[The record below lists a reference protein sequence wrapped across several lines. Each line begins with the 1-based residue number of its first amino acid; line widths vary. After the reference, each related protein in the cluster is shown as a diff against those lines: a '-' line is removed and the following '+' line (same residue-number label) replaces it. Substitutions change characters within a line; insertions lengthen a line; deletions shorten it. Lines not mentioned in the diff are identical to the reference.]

1 VHVLHARRGNRK
13 QRQGEENYLE
23 WRRCRSRCWCLTVAL
38 VSWQPA
44 VVVDIGSPS
53 SFLCLAVLSSSSV
66 FFLCWQCSCLSF
78 NGFSVLAGLLVA
90 TKRKT
95 GGRTWRTLLRF
106 FYTFFFFLLSNGC
119 VSAGWFL
126 ETEDDDNSSLG
137 FLRSFCSSRLSL
149 CVSSFAFFSF
159 LYFLVSGSTSQGT
172 VAMDA
177 NCWWGSLASVP
188 LFLCYRL
195 PMLPSSPPSPSV
207 SFYST
212 CYHLFFSPVP
222 LSVFLF
228 FFLPPLSSPPLSC
241 LSSRASPLFLYS
253 VRLSSGFYS

>member
-1 VHVLHARRGNRK
+1 MCTVHVLHARRGNRK

-23 WRRCRSRCWCLTVAL
+23 WRRCRSRCWWLTVAL

-44 VVVDIGSPS
+44 VLVDVGSPS
-53 SFLCLAVLSSSSV
+53 SFLCFTVLSSSSV
-66 FFLCWQCSCLSF
+66 FFLYRQCSCLNF
-78 NGFSVLAGLLVA
+78 NGFNVLAGLLVA
-90 TKRKT
+90 AKRNT
-95 GGRTWRTLLRF
+95 GGRTRRTLLRF
-106 FYTFFFFLLSNGC
+106 LYTFFFLLLSNGC

-137 FLRSFCSSRLSL
+137 FLRSFCSFGLSL
-149 CVSSFAFFSF
+149 CVSSFASFSF

-188 LFLCYRL
+188 LFLCYCL

-212 CYHLFFSPVP
+212 YYHLFFSLVP

-228 FFLPPLSSPPLSC
+228 FFLPPLSSPPLSR
-241 LSSRASPLFLYS
+241 LSSPLFLYY